1 MKLLN
6 DFCQAYLND
15 ILIYS
20 KTQKK
25 HRQHVK
31 MILDRLRDADLQ
43 IDIQKCK
50 FNVEETVFLEVIVSE
65 QDLHM
70 NFIKVKAI
78 IN

>member
-6 DFCQAYLND
+6 DFCQAYLDD

-43 IDIQKCK
+43 INIQKCE

-70 NFIKVKAI
+70 NSIKVKAI

>member
-6 DFCQAYLND
+6 DFCQAYLDD

-31 MILDRLRDADLQ
+31 IILDRLRDTDLQ
-43 IDIQKCK
+43 INIQKCE

-70 NFIKVKAI
+70 NSIKVKAI